1 MVKTTSSSRVRN
13 AVPQSFERSERSLRS
28 VAFTGRPRGP
38 LPSAAGVSEA
48 LLFKH
53 FPNKEALY
61 SAMQLFCCNEHDP
74 EKTDRIKALEPST
87 STLVLIVHLMVSRTV
102 GTEPNCQE
110 DAVTHHRLMLR
121 SMIEDGEFARLF
133 YERTMPCWI
142 SKVEQCLVASIAAAE
157 AVAGPVL
164 PNLGA
169 LFARHLAKTIMVSL
183 LPATPIV
190 DYGMPREKLVE
201 QVVWF
206 TLRGLGVRD
215 DAIRRY
221 YNPEC
226 LPFSWP
232 KFIWKVVRTVSDAI
246 RQLCAQGCQDL
257 RFVYE

>member
-1 MVKTTSSSRVRN
+1 MKTTVKLSSEERRAAIISAVRKVF
-13 AVPQSFERSERSLRS
+13 AERGFHGTTTRAL
-28 VAFTGRPRGP
+28 A
-38 LPSAAGVSEA
+38 SAAGVSEA

-61 SAMQLFCCNEHDP
+61 SAMQLFCCNENDP
-74 EKTDRIKALEPST
+74 ERIDRIKALEPST
-87 STLVLIVHLMVSRTV
+87 STLVLIVHFMVSHTV
-102 GTEPNCQE
+102 GTEPKSQE

-142 SKVEQCLVASIAAAE
+142 SKVGQCLLASIAADE
-157 AVAGPVL
+157 AIAGPVF
-164 PNLGA
+164 PNIGA

-215 DAIRRY
+215 EAIRRY
-221 YNPEC
+221 YNPEA
-226 LPFSWP
+226 LA
-232 KFIWKVVRTVSDAI
+232 VLMA
-246 RQLCAQGCQDL
+246 
-257 RFVYE
+257 

>member
-1 MVKTTSSSRVRN
+1 MVKSVLKLSGEERRTAIIRAVRKVFAERGFHGTTTR
-13 AVPQSFERSERSLRS
+13 AL
-28 VAFTGRPRGP
+28 AD
-38 LPSAAGVSEA
+38 AAGVSEA

-61 SAMQLFCCNEHDP
+61 SAMQLFCCNESDP
-74 EKTDRIKALEPST
+74 EKIDRIKALEPST
-87 STLVLIVHLMVSRTV
+87 STLVLIVHLMVARTV
-102 GTEPNCQE
+102 GTEPGCQE

-142 SKVEQCLVASIAAAE
+142 SKVESCLLVSIAAGE
-157 AVAGPVL
+157 AVAGPVQ

-190 DYGMPREKLVE
+190 DYGIPREKLVE

-215 DAIRRY
+215 EAIKQY
-221 YNPEC
+221 YNPEA
-226 LPFSWP
+226 LA
-232 KFIWKVVRTVSDAI
+232 VLMA
-246 RQLCAQGCQDL
+246 
-257 RFVYE
+257 

>member
-1 MVKTTSSSRVRN
+1 
-13 AVPQSFERSERSLRS
+13 
-28 VAFTGRPRGP
+28 
-38 LPSAAGVSEA
+38 
-48 LLFKH
+48 
-53 FPNKEALY
+53 
-61 SAMQLFCCNEHDP
+61 MQLFCCNENDP
-74 EKTDRIKALEPST
+74 EKIDRIKALEPST
-87 STLVLIVHLMVSRTV
+87 STLVLIVHLMVARTV
-102 GTEPNCQE
+102 GTEPDSQE

-142 SKVEQCLVASIAAAE
+142 SKVESALRPRSPRARRSQ
-157 AVAGPVL
+157 GPVL

-215 DAIRRY
+215 EAIKRY
-221 YNPEC
+221 YNPEAW
-226 LPFSWP
+226 PFSWP
-232 KFIWKVVRTVSDAI
+232 SGWQVCN
-246 RQLCAQGCQDL
+246 QWL
-257 RFVYE
+257 RYRRPACRVAG

>member
-1 MVKTTSSSRVRN
+1 MVKTTLKLSAEERRAAIIRAVRKVF
-13 AVPQSFERSERSLRS
+13 AERGFHGTTTRAL
-28 VAFTGRPRGP
+28 AD
-38 LPSAAGVSEA
+38 AAGVSEA

-61 SAMQLFCCNEHDP
+61 SAMQLFCCNENDP
-74 EKTDRIKALEPST
+74 EKIDRIKALEPST

-102 GTEPNCQE
+102 GTEPNSQE

-142 SKVEQCLVASIAAAE
+142 SKVEQCVLASIAAGE
-157 AVAGPVL
+157 ASDGPVL
-164 PNLGA
+164 ANLGA

-190 DYGMPREKLVE
+190 DYAIPRAKLVE

-221 YNPEC
+221 YNPEA
-226 LPFSWP
+226 L
-232 KFIWKVVRTVSDAI
+232 TVLMA
-246 RQLCAQGCQDL
+246 
-257 RFVYE
+257 